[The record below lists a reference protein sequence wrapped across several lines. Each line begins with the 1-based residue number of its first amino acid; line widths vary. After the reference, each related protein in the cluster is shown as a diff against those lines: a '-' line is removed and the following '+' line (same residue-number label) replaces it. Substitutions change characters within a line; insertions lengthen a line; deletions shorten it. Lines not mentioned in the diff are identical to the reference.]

1 MQKSQKYALLVAL
14 ITELAF
20 LRGAQAQVA
29 LVADPPSL
37 KINNYAYSPAQ
48 CLQLTASD
56 GRVPNTIPYA
66 VAYNAISPPGNWL
79 QAVTG
84 GPVSNSPNA
93 PVQICA
99 KFVYPSAPPGS
110 YSGNLTITSS
120 IAPALVVPVM
130 VTIYGAFV
138 PPTGP
143 PSVAG
148 ILNAASFAS
157 GSLSP
162 GEIISIFG
170 ANLGP
175 PPGTQAPVNG
185 GSTVIFFNGA
195 LSEYFAP
202 ITYSSDTQINCV
214 VPYEVAN
221 WGQAYLQVGYVG
233 GWYTTN
239 NPNVQIIATAPGIF
253 TAAATGTGQA
263 AALNSDNT
271 PNTTSNPAS
280 AGSAVQVWMTGEG
293 QTSPPGITGSVTC
306 SAGCAT
312 TGQIPKP
319 LLPVTATVGGQPAA
333 VSFYGEA
340 PGLVAGVMQ
349 VNLVIPPNTPSGA
362 VSLSITVGSSTQA
375 GITIAVK

>member
-1 MQKSQKYALLVAL
+1 MQRSQKNALLVA
-14 ITELAF
+14 IVA
-20 LRGAQAQVA
+20 AQAFTWLARGQAQLVVSPMSVTMTSDSYENPSQLLTVTSSNGSPISFSVSTSVGAVFQVVSGESQVGTIITTPA
-29 LVADPPSL
+29 SFYVICSCLSRGSGT
-37 KINNYAYSPAQ
+37 YSGSVNFAP
-48 CLQLTASD
+48 
-56 GRVPNTIPYA
+56 
-66 VAYNAISPPGNWL
+66 SPPL
-79 QAVTG
+79 PTV
-84 GPVSNSPNA
+84 V
-93 PVQICA
+93 VQ
-99 KFVYPSAPPGS
+99 
-110 YSGNLTITSS
+110 
-120 IAPALVVPVM
+120 
-130 VTIYGAFV
+130 VTIVVAQL
-138 PPTGP
+138 GP
-143 PSVAG
+143 PQVTSV
-148 ILNAASFAS
+148 LNAASFAS

-175 PPGTQAPVNG
+175 PPGTLAPVNG
-185 GSTVIFFNGA
+185 GSTVIFFDGA

-202 ITYSSDTQINCV
+202 ITYSSNTQINCV

-253 TAAATGTGQA
+253 TATGTGTGQA
-263 AALNSDNT
+263 AALNSDNS

-340 PGLVAGVMQ
+340 PGLVAQRHHDLHGPFVPDPAQ
-349 VNLVIPPNTPSGA
+349 DLADPAA
-362 VSLSITVGSSTQA
+362 VGGYVERRGYVHMTWS
-375 GITIAVK
+375 

>member
-1 MQKSQKYALLVAL
+1 V
-14 ITELAF
+14 
-20 LRGAQAQVA
+20 
-29 LVADPPSL
+29 
-37 KINNYAYSPAQ
+37 
-48 CLQLTASD
+48 
-56 GRVPNTIPYA
+56 
-66 VAYNAISPPGNWL
+66 
-79 QAVTG
+79 
-84 GPVSNSPNA
+84 
-93 PVQICA
+93 VQ
-99 KFVYPSAPPGS
+99 
-110 YSGNLTITSS
+110 
-120 IAPALVVPVM
+120 
-130 VTIYGAFV
+130 VTIVVAQL
-138 PPTGP
+138 GP
-143 PSVAG
+143 PQVTSV
-148 ILNAASFAS
+148 LNAASFAS

-185 GSTVIFFNGA
+185 GSTVMFFDGA

-202 ITYSSDTQINCV
+202 ITYSSNTQINCV

-221 WGQAYLQVGYVG
+221 WGQGYLQVGYVG

-253 TAAATGTGQA
+253 TATGTGTGPA
-263 AALNSDNT
+263 AALNSDNS

-280 AGSAVQVWMTGEG
+280 AGSIVQVWMTGEG
-293 QTSPPGITGSVTC
+293 QTSPAGVTGSVTC
-306 SAGCAT
+306 SSGCPT
-312 TGQIPKP
+312 TSQIPKP
-319 LLPVTATVGGQPAA
+319 LLPVTAIVGGQPAA